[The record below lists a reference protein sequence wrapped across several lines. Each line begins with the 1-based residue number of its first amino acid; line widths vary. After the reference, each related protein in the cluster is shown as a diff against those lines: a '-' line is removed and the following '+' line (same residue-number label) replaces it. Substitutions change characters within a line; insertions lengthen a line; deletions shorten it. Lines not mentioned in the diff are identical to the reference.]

1 MRPFGELGCQ
11 SQNSHAILDVTLRT
25 NRAVCRVQQGRLLS
39 VVRSAHA
46 HPALRVRARLA
57 GIYSSVKLHVEAR
70 SFF

>member
-46 HPALRVRARLA
+46 HPAPRVRACLA